1 MPEMEMADME
11 AQFKARMD
19 AHAKALEKALSD
31 EFLEKK
37 RKAEQEL
44 EVEIELKTWKTHER
58 TGRRNQRGGGCKASQ
73 ASQFG
78 CSVVRTDATG

>member
-31 EFLEKK
+31 EFLEKN
-37 RKAEQEL
+37 
-44 EVEIELKTWKTHER
+44 ER
-58 TGRRNQRGGGCKASQ
+58 LSGN
-73 ASQFG
+73 
-78 CSVVRTDATG
+78 